1 MFRSV
6 PFKAVKSL
14 GQLARPAMRSA
25 LVGATRSTRMPV
37 LLVGGLRYNSSASVQ
52 LKDVLKSELKISKAI
67 PNELDQ
73 SYLDFLDKSGF
84 KVEESEGKSNVQL
97 VKTGD
102 NGEIIRVF
110 FDIDEVTDIPMNE
123 TNGEEEMD
131 MEEEMESLDSLLCN
145 VRVMVENPSK
155 NDALFMNL
163 FLQGSEAS
171 FLVDF
176 VNYKTDAS
184 KFLSE
189 DILTRGEYVDKF
201 DYQGPRFSDLDE
213 SLQTGFETYLEEC
226 GISEELAEFIIGY
239 SEFKEEREYRK
250 WLGDLESFL

>member
-1 MFRSV
+1 MFKSV

-14 GQLARPAMRSA
+14 GQLARPSMRSA
-25 LVGATRSTRMPV
+25 LVGATRSVRMPV
-37 LLVGGLRYNSSASVQ
+37 LLVGGIRYNSSASVQ

-97 VKTGD
+97 VKNGD

-145 VRVMVENPSK
+145 VRVMVENSNK
-155 NDALFMNL
+155 NDAFWLI
-163 FLQGSEAS
+163 SS
-171 FLVDF
+171 
-176 VNYKTDAS
+176 T
-184 KFLSE
+184 
-189 DILTRGEYVDKF
+189 TRLMLRNFFPK
-201 DYQGPRFSDLDE
+201 
-213 SLQTGFETYLEEC
+213 
-226 GISEELAEFIIGY
+226 IS
-239 SEFKEEREYRK
+239 
-250 WLGDLESFL
+250 